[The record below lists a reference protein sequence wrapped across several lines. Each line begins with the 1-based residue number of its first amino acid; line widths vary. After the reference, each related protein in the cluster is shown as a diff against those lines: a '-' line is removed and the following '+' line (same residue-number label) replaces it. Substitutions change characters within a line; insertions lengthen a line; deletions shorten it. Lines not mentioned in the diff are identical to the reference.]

1 MSQAR
6 RLVWEGGIGIAS
18 TPQPASTLVDAAEAM
33 DKPRFD
39 DETGAALN
47 AAAERLVQRAKAP
60 TCDDGP
66 GTAAAS
72 GAGLLSDI
80 PIVDIAIGKHKYVQI
95 ELTAPGEAPI
105 RVVRSYAGLS
115 YHADNYERAME
126 LLHNDSSLRP
136 VRGRVIGGGR
146 IEYRAEARAIS
157 VYGYSKSA
165 SPARSPSLS
174 PRALTR
180 HGGLLAVRA
189 AFGRAKGCNEHSCE
203 LIRANYPDFDVSWSD
218 KGY

>member
-1 MSQAR
+1 
-6 RLVWEGGIGIAS
+6 
-18 TPQPASTLVDAAEAM
+18 M

-126 LLHNDSSLRP
+126 LLHNEITIWEGLKHENLVQLIDVFETDTELLLVRP
-136 VRGRVIGGGR
+136 
-146 IEYRAEARAIS
+146 A
-157 VYGYSKSA
+157 
-165 SPARSPSLS
+165 P
-174 PRALTR
+174 
-180 HGGLLAVRA
+180 
-189 AFGRAKGCNEHSCE
+189 
-203 LIRANYPDFDVSWSD
+203 
-218 KGY
+218 